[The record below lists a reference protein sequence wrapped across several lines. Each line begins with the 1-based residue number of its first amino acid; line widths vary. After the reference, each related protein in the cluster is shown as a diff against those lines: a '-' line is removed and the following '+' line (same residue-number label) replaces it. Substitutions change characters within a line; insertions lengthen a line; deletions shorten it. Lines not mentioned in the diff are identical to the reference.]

1 VSGVREEKQKSRNL
15 HTEATVI
22 VICYMKL
29 INPDKTEAKSYS
41 TELLARRWLTEKV
54 FEIELTRPSSFQFTP
69 GQRIRFSHKTME
81 RDYSLLTTPADS
93 TLALCVFNVEKGQFS
108 PVFAAA
114 EIGTKF
120 SFTGPYGYFTY
131 RPSQRPAVFV
141 ATGTGIAPLLS
152 ISRSGVTEFT
162 LLHGV
167 RTASDLHYQ
176 DFFRRTARL
185 YVPCLTEPPEPARAI
200 ENVFDGRV
208 THYLKEHLPPSS
220 YDFYLCGRQE
230 MIRDVTLLV
239 DEKFP
244 GSLVYTETF
253 F

>member
-1 VSGVREEKQKSRNL
+1 
-15 HTEATVI
+15 
-22 VICYMKL
+22 
-29 INPDKTEAKSYS
+29 
-41 TELLARRWLTEKV
+41 
-54 FEIELTRPSSFQFTP
+54 
-69 GQRIRFSHKTME
+69 ME

-93 TLALCVFNVEKGQFS
+93 TLALCVFNVEKGQIS

-120 SFTGPYGYFTY
+120 SFSGPYGYFTY
-131 RPSQRPAVFV
+131 HHSERPAVFV
-141 ATGTGIAPLLS
+141 ATGTGIAPFLS
-152 ISRSGVTEFT
+152 IGRSGVTDFT

-167 RTASDLHYQ
+167 RTASDLHYL

-185 YVPCLTEPPEPARAI
+185 YVPCLTEPPGQGRAI
-200 ENVFDGRV
+200 ENVFEGRV
-208 THYLKEHLPPSS
+208 THYLKEHFPPNT

>member
-1 VSGVREEKQKSRNL
+1 VEEMMSPSTARREARE
-15 HTEATVI
+15 
-22 VICYMKL
+22 
-29 INPDKTEAKSYS
+29 YS
-41 TELLARRWLTEKV
+41 TKLLARRWLTEKV
-54 FEIELTRPSSFQFTP
+54 FEIELTRPSSFQFSP
-69 GQRIRFSHKTME
+69 GQRIRFYHETRQ
-81 RDYSLLTTPADS
+81 RDYSLLTTPYAS
-93 TLALCVFNVEKGQFS
+93 TLGLCLFNVGKGQFS
-108 PVFAAA
+108 PVLAAA
-114 EIGTKF
+114 EIGTKL
-120 SFTGPYGYFTY
+120 SFTGPHGYFTY

-141 ATGTGIAPLLS
+141 ATGTGIAPFLS

-176 DFFRRTARL
+176 DFFRRTARS
-185 YVPCLTEPPEPARAI
+185 YVPCLSASPDQAATVA
-200 ENVFDGRV
+200 NSFDGRV
-208 THYLKEHLPPSS
+208 THYLKEYFSPGT

-244 GSLVYTETF
+244 GSLVYAETF

>member
-1 VSGVREEKQKSRNL
+1 
-15 HTEATVI
+15 
-22 VICYMKL
+22 MK
-29 INPDKTEAKSYS
+29 PFKTNKTGAKSYS
-41 TELLARRWLTEKV
+41 TELLARRWLTERV
-54 FEIELTRPSSFQFTP
+54 FEIELTRPSSLQFTP
-69 GQRIRFSHKTME
+69 GQRIRFSRETMQ
-81 RDYSLLTTPADS
+81 RDYSLLTTPTDP

-108 PVFAAA
+108 PVLAAA

-141 ATGTGIAPLLS
+141 ATGTGIAPFLS
-152 ISRSGVTEFT
+152 IGRSGVTEFT

-167 RTASDLHYQ
+167 RTVSDLHYQ
-176 DFFRRTARL
+176 EFFQHTARL
-185 YVPCLTEPPEPARAI
+185 YVPCLTDPPAPARSI
-200 ENVFDGRV
+200 ENGFDGRV
-208 THYLKEHLPPSS
+208 THYLKEHFPPST

>member
-1 VSGVREEKQKSRNL
+1 MMSSSAAR
-15 HTEATVI
+15 H
-22 VICYMKL
+22 
-29 INPDKTEAKSYS
+29 DAKGYS
-41 TELLARRWLTEKV
+41 TKLLARRWLTEKV

-69 GQRIRFSHKTME
+69 GQRIRFYHETRQ
-81 RDYSLLTTPADS
+81 RDYSLLTDPSDS
-93 TLALCVFNVEKGQFS
+93 TLALCLFKVEKGQFS

-131 RPSQRPAVFV
+131 RPSERPAVFV
-141 ATGTGIAPLLS
+141 ATGTGIAPFLS
-152 ISRSGVTEFT
+152 MSRSGVSEFT

-167 RTASDLHYQ
+167 RTVSDLHYQ
-176 DFFRRTARL
+176 DFFRRTARS
-185 YVPCLTEPPEPARAI
+185 YVPCLSASPNEVETV
-200 ENVFDGRV
+200 ENGFDGRV
-208 THYLKEHLPPSS
+208 TRYLKEHLPPSS

-239 DEKFP
+239 DQKFP
-244 GSLVYTETF
+244 EALVYTETF